1 MKLLSIVLILGMLVA
16 PLTAIAE
23 TELKCSLIQTDGTS
37 KEEIYHINPK
47 YISYLSSLTDTSSV
61 AVGNSGRYVL
71 MVSMTNG
78 DNLIYGTYRNEQSR
92 KNVINYLYKIVRVC
106 NQ

>member
-1 MKLLSIVLILGMLVA
+1 
-16 PLTAIAE
+16 
-23 TELKCSLIQTDGTS
+23 
-37 KEEIYHINPK
+37 
-47 YISYLSSLTDTSSV
+47 
-61 AVGNSGRYVL
+61 

-92 KNVINYLYKIVRVC
+92 KNVIKHIYKMVRVC